1 MCKSDT
7 ATLLTWVIPQEMER
21 ERQRQRDRA
30 RQEQGEM
37 AREREQQE
45 MQRELEKRRLQA
57 LQVEMRERSRAGGG
71 NASGA
76 ASPHSQRDGG
86 GQRQNG
92 RVLVPSLPLQHA
104 ERSDGGRQGVV
115 AGAAGTGT
123 ASKEPG
129 QSPSSDGVYSVRV
142 VMASAA
148 DWMLPDGMYALL
160 TLHSL
165 VGSFCDHR
173 TARLSTSASSC
184 IPSSLAH
191 T

>member
-1 MCKSDT
+1 
-7 ATLLTWVIPQEMER
+7 
-21 ERQRQRDRA
+21 
-30 RQEQGEM
+30 M

-71 NASGA
+71 NGSGA

-86 GQRQNG
+86 GQRQDG

-115 AGAAGTGT
+115 AAAAGGT
-123 ASKEPG
+123 AGKEPG
-129 QSPSSDGVYSVRV
+129 RSPASDGVYSVRV
-142 VMASAA
+142 VMAGAA
-148 DWMLPDGMYALL
+148 DWMLPDGTHSPF

-165 VGSFCDHR
+165 VVSFCDHR
-173 TARLSTSASSC
+173 PARLPTSTSSC
-184 IPSSLAH
+184 IPLKSCSHMSELSTDFSLNLTRAACGRRSGYAAVC
-191 T
+191 